1 VSAPAFDRK
10 DLSKP
15 VLPDFAKVGARS
27 GQVETGT
34 LIKAMAISWVVFSHA
49 GLGTEEYG
57 FTLAGGMSYLMFFSG
72 YSFARFSLVNKSD
85 REIRASCLN
94 TVRTFLVPSFFLM
107 LFSFV
112 WARKFDILELFYISN
127 FFYKAKISY
136 FPMWY
141 VQVIIQMSLIF
152 YGLFSLKPFA
162 RTFRAQPFWTSLALV
177 AASIIL
183 IRLTGFNWITDNRLP
198 WFYIWLYA
206 LGWVVYFAMQ
216 EFEPDTRGKA
226 IASALVVL
234 VPAYVYG
241 WSSEILR
248 PFWPIIGGLVLIW
261 APSVSLPAFAKAA
274 VTLVSRSTFFLF
286 FLHAF
291 AFGVL
296 GLVFQRLFGDKEV
309 HFLLRWPV
317 AMASCICLWAVCTAA
332 LRAYRK
338 RRRHLLDKA
347 LAPST

>member
-1 VSAPAFDRK
+1 MSAPAFDRS
-10 DLSKP
+10 DRP
-15 VLPDFAKVGARS
+15 EPIIPDFAKVRARA

-34 LIKAMAISWVVFSHA
+34 LIKALAISWVVFTHS

-72 YSFARFSLVNKSD
+72 YNFARFSLAGKGD
-85 REIRASCLN
+85 ADIRASCLN

-107 LFSFV
+107 LFSFA
-112 WARKFDILELFYISN
+112 WARKFDLLELLYVSN

-152 YGLFSLKPFA
+152 YALFWLKPFT
-162 RTFRAQPFWTSLALV
+162 RIFREQPFWTSLALV
-177 AASIIL
+177 LASIAL

-198 WFYIWLYA
+198 WFYIWLYG
-206 LGWVVYFAMQ
+206 LGWTVYFGMR
-216 EFEPDTRGKA
+216 EFEPESRGKLV
-226 IASALVVL
+226 ASALVVL

-248 PFWPIIGGLVLIW
+248 PFWPIIGGLLLIW
-261 APSVSLPAFAKAA
+261 VPSIQLSALAKG
-274 VTLVSRSTFFLF
+274 VTTLVSRATFFLF

-291 AFGVL
+291 VFGVL
-296 GLVFQRLFGDKEV
+296 GLVFQHFSGEKDAP
-309 HFLLRWPV
+309 FLLRWLS
-317 AMASCICLWAVCTAA
+317 AMLVCIALWAVCTAF

-338 RRRHLLDKA
+338 RRRILSRNA
-347 LAPST
+347 